1 MTVDLRSIPTQIIIQ
16 QPTPLDVSQA
26 FISLSISGNALDDSG
41 WYRPRG
47 QIVLGQLS
55 GLAESF
61 DCRVNPGRWAPGNV
75 VSVSVWFGAWV
86 PLPWRLRILSYPNRP
101 SPAEPTITLEV
112 GTDADLLNYRAP
124 EGDPGIDEYGVST
137 GATFLINRALT
148 QAGAPHLTD
157 SITTLNLPFS
167 PSKTTSGSWI
177 SYAGSVAYAAR
188 SLLWQQTNGA
198 IRATPLTLDGLTA
211 TAAYTVGTDEAE
223 YVFDAV
229 GEQPPEIVE
238 VQGTT
243 YRIESAEPEDTDVTE
258 VINGVETRTRVEYK
272 DWDTDSPKVIETVWI
287 PLGVM
292 RPDLFPGSF
301 MLSIYFQTTTTK
313 TYDAWDRLVE
323 EFVEIKQPSFI
334 VPYAGSS
341 SVLIPVSETQ
351 VTYEFPLIFSTSTE
365 ELQRLQTAQVMTSKT
380 TIDRALYKINNN
392 PLTLE
397 DRLVTVETW
406 EKKGAE
412 LYLYRKN
419 TRDDSPD
426 PAALPPAN
434 AKPEFVPPPQ
444 TTFKPAALQRTE
456 IEYRGQA
463 RFTNAVG
470 SSYAEKKSII
480 TLPSG
485 MGVSSDQCR
494 AHAGLWGR
502 VRQGRQFPIRWA
514 ADISATWLQN
524 WSPIRRVDF
533 TLGGITT
540 AYLIEAFNI
549 QIDQRSAAVG
559 GLGFELGRTTAGSVT
574 NPPYVQLPNVLAHG
588 AVQISGG
595 AVVLTPP
602 AITIGGVVQI
612 KGKATMSP

>member
-1 MTVDLRSIPTQIIIQ
+1 M
-16 QPTPLDVSQA
+16 
-26 FISLSISGNALDDSG
+26 
-41 WYRPRG
+41 
-47 QIVLGQLS
+47 
-55 GLAESF
+55 
-61 DCRVNPGRWAPGNV
+61 
-75 VSVSVWFGAWV
+75 AWV
-86 PLPWRLRILSYPNRP
+86 PLPWRMRILSYPNRP

-341 SVLIPVSETQ
+341 SVLITVSETQ

-392 PLTLE
+392 PLALE

-412 LYLYRKN
+412 LSLYRKN
-419 TRDDSPD
+419 TRDDSPT

-595 AVVLTPP
+595 AVVLTPT

>member
-1 MTVDLRSIPTQIIIQ
+1 
-16 QPTPLDVSQA
+16 
-26 FISLSISGNALDDSG
+26 
-41 WYRPRG
+41 
-47 QIVLGQLS
+47 
-55 GLAESF
+55 
-61 DCRVNPGRWAPGNV
+61 
-75 VSVSVWFGAWV
+75 
-86 PLPWRLRILSYPNRP
+86 
-101 SPAEPTITLEV
+101 V

-272 DWDTDSPKVIETVWI
+272 DWDTASSEVIETVWI
-287 PLGVM
+287 PMELLA
-292 RPDLFPGSF
+292 PPAFEGSTTP
-301 MLSIYFQTTTTK
+301 SISQRTTTVK
-313 TYDAWDRLVE
+313 KYDSWDRLDSVVVTTEAPQCTVPGHNVSTALTTVSVVTTTNIYPLSFVSVE
-323 EFVEIKQPSFI
+323 GGPAPANIVRQIKTSEVITKRETVEQVIKD
-334 VPYAGSS
+334 
-341 SVLIPVSETQ
+341 IPNVIPRFQ
-351 VTYEFPLIFSTSTE
+351 L
-365 ELQRLQTAQVMTSKT
+365 R
-380 TIDRALYKINNN
+380 DRII
-392 PLTLE
+392 
-397 DRLVTVETW
+397 TVETW
-406 EKKGAE
+406 EKNGPE
-412 LYLYRKN
+412 QYLYLRKVQDN
-419 TRDDSPD
+419 SEERLNVPSQPTEARFTP
-426 PAALPPAN
+426 PPAT
-434 AKPEFVPPPQ
+434 E
-444 TTFKPAALQRTE
+444 FKPAAKQRIE
-456 IEYRGQA
+456 VEYRGQA

-485 MGVSSDQCR
+485 MGVSADQCR

-595 AVVLTPP
+595 AVVLTPT